1 MIASVIIYGCK
12 RYSERKRHT
21 YSHPLYPYKSGRKAL
36 YKIIGIE
43 AMDPK
48 KLRRIR
54 KIARRAEKAKDP
66 AAKEELSLELTQ
78 LAKGMDPELKEK
90 YAARYGLDL

>member
-1 MIASVIIYGCK
+1 
-12 RYSERKRHT
+12 
-21 YSHPLYPYKSGRKAL
+21 
-36 YKIIGIE
+36 
-43 AMDPK
+43 MDPK